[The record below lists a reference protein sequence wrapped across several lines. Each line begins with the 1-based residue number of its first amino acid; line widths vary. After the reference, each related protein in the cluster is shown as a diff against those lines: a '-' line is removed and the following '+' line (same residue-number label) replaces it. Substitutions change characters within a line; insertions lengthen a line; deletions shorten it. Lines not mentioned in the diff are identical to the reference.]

1 MVLLS
6 SIAEDLG
13 WNEKFLTIEGSQM
26 KVFSVWN
33 LINSNLPQDNI
44 IVSINQEITDMDAMI
59 NPMMRWHLCQCLPVD
74 NLRIKFKILEET
86 FNPYKEFE
94 LWER

>member
-1 MVLLS
+1 METEKSNKIKVVLLS

-13 WNEKFLTIEGSQM
+13 WNEKFLTIEGSQI

-33 LINSNLPQDNI
+33 SINSNLPQDNI

-59 NPMMRWHLCQCLPVD
+59 NPDDEVAFMPM
-74 NLRIKFKILEET
+74 FT
-86 FNPYKEFE
+86 GG
-94 LWER
+94 

>member
-1 MVLLS
+1 METKKSNKIKVVLLS

-13 WNEKFLTIEGSQM
+13 WNEKFLTIEGPQM

-59 NPMMRWHLCQCLPVD
+59 NPDDEVAFMPM
-74 NLRIKFKILEET
+74 FT
-86 FNPYKEFE
+86 GG
-94 LWER
+94 

>member
-1 MVLLS
+1 METKKSNKIKVVLLS

-26 KVFSVWN
+26 KVFSVWT
-33 LINSNLPQDNI
+33 LINSNLPKDNI

-59 NPMMRWHLCQCLPVD
+59 NPDDEVAFMP
-74 NLRIKFKILEET
+74 IFT
-86 FNPYKEFE
+86 GG
-94 LWER
+94 

>member
-1 MVLLS
+1 METKKSNKIKVVLLS

-13 WNEKFLTIEGSQM
+13 WNEKFLTIESPQM

-59 NPMMRWHLCQCLPVD
+59 NPDDEVAFMPM
-74 NLRIKFKILEET
+74 FT
-86 FNPYKEFE
+86 GG
-94 LWER
+94 

>member
-1 MVLLS
+1 MESEKSNKIKVVLLS

-13 WNEKFLTIEGSQM
+13 WNEKFLIIEGSQM

-59 NPMMRWHLCQCLPVD
+59 NPDDEVAFMPM
-74 NLRIKFKILEET
+74 FT
-86 FNPYKEFE
+86 GG
-94 LWER
+94 

>member
-1 MVLLS
+1 METEKSNKIKVVLLS

-26 KVFSVWN
+26 KVFSVWK
-33 LINSNLPQDNI
+33 LINSNLPKDNI

-59 NPMMRWHLCQCLPVD
+59 NPDDEVAFMPM
-74 NLRIKFKILEET
+74 FT
-86 FNPYKEFE
+86 GG
-94 LWER
+94 

>member
-1 MVLLS
+1 METKKSNKIKVDLLS

-26 KVFSVWN
+26 MVFSVWN

-59 NPMMRWHLCQCLPVD
+59 NPDDEVAFMPM
-74 NLRIKFKILEET
+74 FT
-86 FNPYKEFE
+86 GG
-94 LWER
+94 

>member
-1 MVLLS
+1 METKKSNKIKVVLLS

-13 WNEKFLTIEGSQM
+13 WNEKFLTIEDSQM

-59 NPMMRWHLCQCLPVD
+59 NPDDEVAFMPM
-74 NLRIKFKILEET
+74 FT
-86 FNPYKEFE
+86 GG
-94 LWER
+94 

>member
-1 MVLLS
+1 MESEKSNKIKVVLLS

-13 WNEKFLTIEGSQM
+13 WNEKFLTIERSQM

-59 NPMMRWHLCQCLPVD
+59 NPDDEVAFMPM
-74 NLRIKFKILEET
+74 FT
-86 FNPYKEFE
+86 GG
-94 LWER
+94 

>member
-1 MVLLS
+1 MESEKSNKIKVVLLS

-13 WNEKFLTIEGSQM
+13 WNEKFLIIEGSQM

-33 LINSNLPQDNI
+33 LINTNLPQDNI

-59 NPMMRWHLCQCLPVD
+59 NPDDEVAFMPM
-74 NLRIKFKILEET
+74 FT
-86 FNPYKEFE
+86 GG
-94 LWER
+94 

>member
-1 MVLLS
+1 METKKSNKIKVVLLS

-26 KVFSVWN
+26 TVFSVWN

-59 NPMMRWHLCQCLPVD
+59 NPDDEVAFMPM
-74 NLRIKFKILEET
+74 FT
-86 FNPYKEFE
+86 GG
-94 LWER
+94 

>member
-1 MVLLS
+1 METEKSNKIKVVLLS

-26 KVFSVWN
+26 KVFSVWK

-59 NPMMRWHLCQCLPVD
+59 NPDDEVAFMPM
-74 NLRIKFKILEET
+74 FT
-86 FNPYKEFE
+86 GG
-94 LWER
+94 

>member
-1 MVLLS
+1 MESEKSNKIKVVLLS

-13 WNEKFLTIEGSQM
+13 WNEKFLIIEGSQM

-33 LINSNLPQDNI
+33 LINYNLPQDNI

-59 NPMMRWHLCQCLPVD
+59 NPDDEVAFMPM
-74 NLRIKFKILEET
+74 FT
-86 FNPYKEFE
+86 GG
-94 LWER
+94 

>member
-1 MVLLS
+1 MESEKPNKIKVVLLS

-26 KVFSVWN
+26 KVFSVWK
-33 LINSNLPQDNI
+33 LINSKLLQDNI

-59 NPMMRWHLCQCLPVD
+59 NPDDEVAFMPM
-74 NLRIKFKILEET
+74 FT
-86 FNPYKEFE
+86 GG
-94 LWER
+94 